1 MNITKYKYALAK
13 YSTSILAQCFA
24 FGLALG
30 FLLSFIFTSSPK
42 PKSEICK
49 IEIAQNKELTFQL
62 SNLRKDFASKKQ
74 KILLRCKQDSRN
86 QALKKIEAYKKVC
99 ETLRCQICKGAKS
112 E

>member
-1 MNITKYKYALAK
+1 MNMQKYKDVLTKSSA
-13 YSTSILAQCFA
+13 SVLAQCFG

-30 FLLSFIFTSSPK
+30 FLLSFIFASSPK

-62 SNLRKDFASKKQ
+62 SNLRKDFALKKQ
-74 KILLRCKQDSRN
+74 QILLRCKQDSRD

-99 ETLRCQICKGAKS
+99 ETLRCQICKAAKK
-112 E
+112 